1 MNARRSV
8 RTILVAL
15 PAVLLVACGTGAAG
29 GGSGSARSTQASLA
43 APAPAPVAQGPG
55 ASAGA
60 PAGQAALPA
69 PPPVD
74 AEGQKIIR
82 KADLTISVRE
92 SLGDALTKVED
103 LVRGEGGYISG
114 SAAQAPG
121 GQGLRTGTFSFQ
133 VPAAN
138 FDATL
143 DRLRALGTV
152 ESFNVTGQDVSLQ
165 YVDLQAR
172 LANAQAQLA
181 AYQALLG
188 RASSIQDI
196 ISIQN
201 QLGQVTSQIEQLK
214 GQIDYYDHAT
224 SFHTISVT
232 IREAGAPAKAP
243 ADEYGTRTA
252 LQNALHNFLA
262 TVNLGIEALGAAGPF
277 LVLALLGLGGYRV
290 WRRRLTPAAA

>member
-1 MNARRSV
+1 MNARGLVSRL
-8 RTILVAL
+8 LVAL
-15 PAVLLVACGTGAAG
+15 PALLLVACGSGAASG
-29 GGSGSARSTQASLA
+29 AGSSSRGAQLSAPVTVAPPAQGAA
-43 APAPAPVAQGPG
+43 APAG
-55 ASAGA
+55 SAA
-60 PAGQAALPA
+60 DQAALPA
-69 PPPVD
+69 PPPTG

-82 KADLTISVRE
+82 KADLTISVRQ
-92 SLGDALTKVED
+92 SLGDTLTKVED
-103 LVRGEGGYISG
+103 LVRAEGGYISG
-114 SAAQAPG
+114 STAQAPS

-143 DRLRALGTV
+143 DKLRGLGTV
-152 ESFNVTGQDVSLQ
+152 ESFNVSGQDVSLQ

-181 AYQALLG
+181 AYQALLQ

-224 SFHTISVT
+224 SFHTVSVT

-262 TVNLGIEALGAAGPF
+262 TVNLAIEALGAAGPF
-277 LVLALLGLGGYRV
+277 LVLALLALAAYRLR
-290 WRRRLTPAAA
+290 RRRLVPEASL